1 MGVQYAIF
9 LSTDI
14 KQRMVA
20 VVITVKLKRRV
31 TASAAILPKRIAEEK
46 VPTLKLT
53 KIMTILVLAAE
64 T

>member
-1 MGVQYAIF
+1 MNVPERGDQYAIF

-31 TASAAILPKRIAEEK
+31 TASAANLPKRIAEGK
-46 VPTLKLT
+46 GPTWK
-53 KIMTILVLAAE
+53 
-64 T
+64 